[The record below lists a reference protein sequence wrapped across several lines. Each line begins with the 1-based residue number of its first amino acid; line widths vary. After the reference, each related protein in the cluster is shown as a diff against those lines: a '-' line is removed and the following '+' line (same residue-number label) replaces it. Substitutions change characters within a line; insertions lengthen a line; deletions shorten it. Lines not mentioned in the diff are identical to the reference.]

1 MHWSTDYLAGVQIV
15 AKLDLTGL
23 SQSLKE
29 LTELATKPLEAVK
42 RAIEVAQQVVKDAL
56 ETASKAID
64 TARAEVNRVTADCKR
79 SVAKFEE
86 KKRSCRESTTADDD
100 CCIRVWIGCLID
112 LYTCIHD
119 VQLMLCKQVAN

>member
-29 LTELATKPLEAVK
+29 LTELATKPLDDVK
-42 RAIEVAQQVVKDAL
+42 REIEHAQQVVKDAL
-56 ETASKAID
+56 ETASKAVD
-64 TARAEVNRVTADCKR
+64 TAIAEVDRVTADCKR

-86 KKRSCRESTTADDD
+86 KTRSCGESTTADDD